1 MGVNLSR
8 TPVLPHPDQ
17 KRRRTITY
25 EMEFSAIVE
34 KVCPKTLSK
43 VTFALIACWMV
54 SGSILLGA
62 FSDMEINEPRFDF
75 GCDGKGNIDKDFL
88 RGKCYDQYWIRNHK
102 LGIPPYL
109 FVIVNVLL
117 IPIVTFIYSQY
128 AKSTV
133 NELERNPQDP
143 EGQPSNPRRN
153 LFNAYLCQLI
163 VSIVLTITFILFLE
177 SHLFYPKNFPSNFS
191 CSIENSSSVNG
202 TQSTTLF
209 NCSNRR
215 AGSKNVWTK
224 VVTAA
229 NGIFAIFA
237 FLEIIWI
244 LSRGRHEKEFME
256 NWQFYAD
263 HLNSNSDKQRQGRP
277 DWILLVESQDHA
289 DNITHEPRSDE
300 ITNSAEHQEHAQAK
314 NDLHSGQTD
323 GIPLLESQ
331 DRAVNITHEPRND
344 EITNS
349 AEHQEHAQA
358 ENDLHSGQTDG
369 IPLLELQDRAVNITH
384 EPRSDEITNSAEHQ
398 EHAQAKNDLHS
409 GQTDGIPLLES
420 QDRAVNI
427 THEPRN
433 DEITNSAEHQE
444 HAQAKND
451 LDIAIQTL
459 RKNFLQGTDK
469 LSDLKQPFG
478 QPSPGEPGHIH
489 DLTIDEIYVHVVIV
503 KGRAYHKFAEDRWQ
517 QLKEYPPDAKDCKF
531 AKPEDILGEN
541 QKNVLVV
548 GRPGIGK
555 TSLSTKLLRLWASGE
570 AFNGDQHFNV
580 VFLLKF
586 RRFNNNN
593 ANLSLRDLLA
603 AAETVLNLDDA
614 MWEFIKQEP
623 NKVLLIFDGLD
634 EYSRKEDIKAHD
646 DATYKNCVDEKM
658 PFSVLYNKLVEGN
671 LLPGASILTTTR
683 PTAVKCVRHVPF
695 QRTVEIRGFTS
706 DDVKKYVKNFTRG
719 NPEAMKKMWEHIK
732 SNINLF
738 SFCYI
743 PMNCFLICH
752 CLLQIILSESSQAL
766 PTKMTDIYKMTVKMF
781 LFNHNREGFSPQELA
796 RLKST
801 HMDQPFDKLPEE
813 FQKILN
819 SLGKIAFKGIEEGR
833 LLFESSEVSEL
844 EDCGLLHKLP
854 DLKRKALDDP
864 PKSQFC
870 FTHLTVQE
878 FFAAK
883 HLVDTKTNEGIEGFV
898 RNHINDG
905 KWQVALQFAAGLLKN
920 SLSSHI
926 FIELLPTEKRKGNG
940 YSEPNT
946 LTYWPVTDQDKDLA
960 VQVCKCLYEI
970 NDEQQPV
977 LQNKIE
983 KIKFNA
989 VEFSRCS
996 LAPIDVAAILHFL
1009 ENAEKVSYIDLSSNH
1024 SGDLSANEVEKF
1036 LVHGEHKLKLLQ
1048 LGGNEFTDNAAKEF
1062 AAALKHSNCKLE
1074 SLDLSYNKFT
1084 DNAAKEFA
1092 AALKHSNCKL
1102 ESLDLSYNK
1111 FTDNAAKEFA
1121 AALKHSN
1128 CKLESLDLSYNK
1140 FTDNAAKEFAA
1151 ALKHSNCKLKSL
1163 DLGENNFTDNAA
1175 KEFAAAL
1182 NHSNCKLE
1190 SLDLGENNF
1199 TDNAAKEFAAALKH
1213 SNCKL
1218 KSLDLGENN
1227 FTDNAAKEFAAAL
1240 NHSNCKLESL
1250 DLSYNKFTDNAPK
1263 EFAAALKHSNCKLK
1277 SLDLGEN
1284 NFTDNA
1290 AKEFAAALK
1299 HSNCK
1304 LESLNLSENKF
1315 TDNAAKEFAAAL
1327 KHGNCK
1333 LKSLALIG
1341 NKFTDNAAKEFA
1353 AALKHSN
1360 CKLES
1365 LDLSFNKF
1373 TEEGREYLTDAGKQS
1388 NCDVLS

>member
-1 MGVNLSR
+1 MRVNLSSAYKR
-8 TPVLPHPDQ
+8 TPVLPYPDQ

-25 EMEFSAIVE
+25 KMEFSAIVE

-75 GCDGKGNIDKDFL
+75 GCNGKGNIDKDFL
-88 RGKCYDQYWIRNHK
+88 RGKCYDQYWIQNHK

-133 NELERNPQDP
+133 NELERNPQDA
-143 EGQPSNPRRN
+143 EGQPRNPRRN
-153 LFNAYLCQLI
+153 LFKAYLCQLI
-163 VSIVLTITFILFLE
+163 VSIVLAITFILFLE

-191 CSIENSSSVNG
+191 CSIENSSSING

-229 NGIFAIFA
+229 NGMFAIFA

-263 HLNSNSDKQRQGRP
+263 HLQSNSDKQRQGQP
-277 DWILLVESQDHA
+277 DSIPLVESQH
-289 DNITHEPRSDE
+289 
-300 ITNSAEHQEHAQAK
+300 
-314 NDLHSGQTD
+314 
-323 GIPLLESQ
+323 
-331 DRAVNITHEPRND
+331 RAVNIPHEPRND

-349 AEHQEHAQA
+349 SELQEHAQA
-358 ENDLHSGQTDG
+358 QSDFHST
-369 IPLLELQDRAVNITH
+369 
-384 EPRSDEITNSAEHQ
+384 
-398 EHAQAKNDLHS
+398 
-409 GQTDGIPLLES
+409 
-420 QDRAVNI
+420 
-427 THEPRN
+427 
-433 DEITNSAEHQE
+433 
-444 HAQAKND
+444 
-451 LDIAIQTL
+451 IQTL
-459 RKNFLQGTDK
+459 KWNSLQDTEK
-469 LSDLKQPFG
+469 PSDLKHPFG
-478 QPSPGEPGHIH
+478 QPNPGEGHIY
-489 DLTIDEIYVHVVIV
+489 DLTIDEIYVHVAIV
-503 KGRAYHKFAEDRWQ
+503 EDRVNHKFAEDRWE
-517 QLKEYPPDAKDCKF
+517 QLKEYPPDVKDCHF
-531 AKPEDILGEN
+531 AKPEDILDEN
-541 QKNVLVV
+541 HKNVLVV

-570 AFNGDQHFNV
+570 AFNGNQHFNV

-593 ANLSLRDLLA
+593 ANLNLRDLLA
-603 AAETVLNLDDA
+603 AAETVQSLDDA
-614 MWEFIKQEP
+614 LWDFIKQEP
-623 NKVLLIFDGLD
+623 TKVLLIFDGLD
-634 EYSRKEDIKAHD
+634 EYSRKEDIKAQED
-646 DATYKNCVDEKM
+646 DPTYKNSVEEKM
-658 PFSVLYNKLVEGN
+658 PFSVLYNKLVEGK
-671 LLPGASILTTTR
+671 LLPGVSIVTTTR

-706 DDVKKYVKNFTRG
+706 DDVKEYVKNFTRG

-766 PTKMTDIYKMTVKMF
+766 PTKMTDIYKITVKMF

-801 HMDQPFDKLPEE
+801 HMDQPFDKMPEE
-813 FQKILN
+813 FRKILN

-883 HLVDTKTNEGIEGFV
+883 HLVDTKTKRKIERFV

-905 KWQVALQFAAGLLKN
+905 KWQVVLQFAAGLRKN

-926 FIELLPTEKRKGNG
+926 FIKLCPESTEKRKSLEC
-940 YSEPNT
+940 SEPKT
-946 LTYWPVTDQDKDLA
+946 LTYWPATKQDKDLA

-977 LQNKIE
+977 LQNKVE

-989 VEFSRCS
+989 VDFSSYS

-1009 ENAEKVSYIDLSSNH
+1009 ENAEKVSYIDLSVNH
-1024 SGDLSANEVEKF
+1024 SGDLSVNEVEKF
-1036 LVHGEHKLKLLQ
+1036 LVHGEHKLKLL
-1048 LGGNEFTDNAAKEF
+1048 LSSNEFTDNAAKEF

-1074 SLDLSYNKFT
+1074 SLDLSRNKFTNNAAKQFAAALQHSNCKLESLDLSGNKFTNNAAKQFAAALKHSNCKLESLYLSGNEFTDNAAKEFAAALQDSNCKLESLDLSGNEFTDNAAKEFAAALQDSNCKLESLDLSGNKFTNNAAKQFAAALQDSNCKLESLDLSNNKFTDNAAKEFAAALKHSNCKLESLDLSDNKFTDNAAKEFAAALEHSNCKLESLYLSQNKFTDNAAKELAAALKHSNCKLESLDLSNNKFTDNAAKQFAAALKHSNCKLESLDLSNNKFT

-1102 ESLDLSYNK
+1102 ESLDLSYNN
-1111 FTDNAAKEFA
+1111 FTDNTAKEFA

-1128 CKLESLDLSYNK
+1128 CKLESLYLGYNQ
-1140 FTDNAAKEFAA
+1140 FTDNAAK
-1151 ALKHSNCKLKSL
+1151 
-1163 DLGENNFTDNAA
+1163 D
-1175 KEFAAAL
+1175 
-1182 NHSNCKLE
+1182 
-1190 SLDLGENNF
+1190 
-1199 TDNAAKEFAAALKH
+1199 
-1213 SNCKL
+1213 
-1218 KSLDLGENN
+1218 
-1227 FTDNAAKEFAAAL
+1227 
-1240 NHSNCKLESL
+1240 
-1250 DLSYNKFTDNAPK
+1250 
-1263 EFAAALKHSNCKLK
+1263 
-1277 SLDLGEN
+1277 
-1284 NFTDNA
+1284 
-1290 AKEFAAALK
+1290 
-1299 HSNCK
+1299 
-1304 LESLNLSENKF
+1304 
-1315 TDNAAKEFAAAL
+1315 
-1327 KHGNCK
+1327 
-1333 LKSLALIG
+1333 
-1341 NKFTDNAAKEFA
+1341 FA

-1373 TEEGREYLTDAGKQS
+1373 TEEGRKYLTDARKQS
-1388 NCDVLS
+1388 NRKVLL

>member
-1 MGVNLSR
+1 
-8 TPVLPHPDQ
+8 
-17 KRRRTITY
+17 
-25 EMEFSAIVE
+25 
-34 KVCPKTLSK
+34 
-43 VTFALIACWMV
+43 
-54 SGSILLGA
+54 
-62 FSDMEINEPRFDF
+62 MEINEPRFDF

-88 RGKCYDQYWIRNHK
+88 RGKCYDQYWIQNHK

-117 IPIVTFIYSQY
+117 IPIVTFSYSQY

-133 NELERNPQDP
+133 NELERNPQDA
-143 EGQPSNPRRN
+143 EGQPRNPRRN
-153 LFNAYLCQLI
+153 LFNAYLCQLM
-163 VSIVLTITFILFLE
+163 VSIVLAISFILFLE

-263 HLNSNSDKQRQGRP
+263 HLKSNSDKQRQEQP
-277 DWILLVESQDHA
+277 DWILLVESQHRAVNMPHEPRNDEITNSAEHQEHA
-289 DNITHEPRSDE
+289 QAKNGLHSGQTDGIPLVEAQDRAFNITHEPRNDE

-331 DRAVNITHEPRND
+331 DRAVNITHEPRN
-344 EITNS
+344 
-349 AEHQEHAQA
+349 
-358 ENDLHSGQTDG
+358 
-369 IPLLELQDRAVNITH
+369 
-384 EPRSDEITNSAEHQ
+384 DEITNSAEHQ

-459 RKNFLQGTDK
+459 RKNFLQDTDK

-503 KGRAYHKFAEDRWQ
+503 EGRAYHKFAEDRWE

-541 QKNVLVV
+541 HKNVLVV

-570 AFNGDQHFNV
+570 AFNGNQYFNV

-593 ANLSLRDLLA
+593 ANLSLRDLVA
-603 AAETVLNLDDA
+603 AAETVQSLDDA
-614 MWEFIKQEP
+614 MWDFIKQEP
-623 NKVLLIFDGLD
+623 TKVLLIFDGLD
-634 EYSRKEDIKAHD
+634 EYSRKEDIKAQED
-646 DATYKNCVDEKM
+646 DPTYKNCVEEKM
-658 PFSVLYNKLVEGN
+658 PFSVLYNKLVEGK
-671 LLPGASILTTTR
+671 LLPGVSILTTTR
-683 PTAVKCVRHVPF
+683 PTAVKCVRHVRF

-706 DDVKKYVKNFTRG
+706 DDVKEYVKNFTRG

-766 PTKMTDIYKMTVKMF
+766 PTKMTDIYKITVKMF

-801 HMDQPFDKLPEE
+801 HMDQPFDKLPDE

-833 LLFESSEVSEL
+833 LLFESSEASEL

-905 KWQVALQFAAGLLKN
+905 TWQVVLQFAAGLLKN

-926 FIELLPTEKRKGNG
+926 FIKLLPESTKKSKILES
-940 YSEPNT
+940 SEPKT
-946 LTYWPVTDQDKDLA
+946 LAYWPATEQDKVLA

-989 VEFSRCS
+989 VEFSNYS
-996 LAPIDVAAILHFL
+996 LPPIDVAAILNFL
-1009 ENAEKVSYIDLSSNH
+1009 ENAEKVSYIDLSGNR

-1036 LVHGEHKLKLLQ
+1036 LVHGEHKL
-1048 LGGNEFTDNAAKEF
+1048 
-1062 AAALKHSNCKLE
+1062 E
-1074 SLDLSYNKFT
+1074 SL
-1084 DNAAKEFA
+1084 
-1092 AALKHSNCKL
+1092 KL
-1102 ESLDLSYNK
+1102 NL
-1111 FTDNAAKEFA
+1111 
-1121 AALKHSN
+1121 
-1128 CKLESLDLSYNK
+1128 NK

-1163 DLGENNFTDNAA
+1163 FLDDN
-1175 KEFAAAL
+1175 
-1182 NHSNCKLE
+1182 
-1190 SLDLGENNF
+1190 G
-1199 TDNAAKEFAAALKH
+1199 
-1213 SNCKL
+1213 
-1218 KSLDLGENN
+1218 
-1227 FTDNAAKEFAAAL
+1227 
-1240 NHSNCKLESL
+1240 
-1250 DLSYNKFTDNAPK
+1250 
-1263 EFAAALKHSNCKLK
+1263 
-1277 SLDLGEN
+1277 
-1284 NFTDNA
+1284 FTDNA

-1304 LESLNLSENKF
+1304 LESL
-1315 TDNAAKEFAAAL
+1315 D
-1327 KHGNCK
+1327 
-1333 LKSLALIG
+1333 LIG

-1365 LDLSFNKF
+1365 LDLSANRFTDNAAKEFAAALKHSNCKLESLNLWDNKF
-1373 TEEGREYLTDAGKQS
+1373 TEEGRKYLTDAGKQS
-1388 NCDVLS
+1388 NCKVLS